1 MNARRDVADTT
12 ADDIAD
18 ALNVLAATCTS
29 GNCVYRVNDLE
40 VRSSRDFFTG
50 RVDMTIRA
58 RFLPGPAMDH
68 LSDGLL

>member
-18 ALNVLAATCTS
+18 ALDILAATSTS
-29 GNCVYRVNDLE
+29 GNCVYRVNGLE
-40 VRSSRDFFTG
+40 VRSSRDFLTG

-58 RFLPGPAMDH
+58 RFLPGPATDH
-68 LSDGLL
+68 LSKGLL

>member
-18 ALNVLAATCTS
+18 VLNILTATCTS

-40 VRSSRDFFTG
+40 VQSSRDFFTG

-68 LSDGLL
+68 LSEGLL

>member
-1 MNARRDVADTT
+1 MNALRDVADTT

-18 ALNVLAATCTS
+18 VLNILTATCTS

-50 RVDMTIRA
+50 GVDMTIRA

-68 LSDGLL
+68 LSEGLL

>member
-1 MNARRDVADTT
+1 M
-12 ADDIAD
+12 
-18 ALNVLAATCTS
+18 NVLAATCTS

-68 LSDGLL
+68 LSVGLL

>member
-18 ALNVLAATCTS
+18 VLNILAATCTS

-58 RFLPGPAMDH
+58 RILPGPATDH
-68 LSDGLL
+68 LSKGLL